1 MARYRREGTGGN
13 NKGRVD
19 DITKDIERGKAEYGS
34 SWEQS
39 WCGCSLYCEAVSDKK
54 TRLGVGKG

>member
-1 MARYRREGTGGN
+1 MARYRREGTGEN

-19 DITKDIERGKAEYGS
+19 DITKDIERGKEECGS
-34 SWEQS
+34 FWEQS

-54 TRLGVGKG
+54 